1 MTLAEILSKNETKCI
16 KGILVCMVL
25 LSHLSARV
33 ELFSQSVLGT
43 IFSAFGSFGL
53 FLPLGVWI
61 I

>member
-1 MTLAEILSKNETKCI
+1 
-16 KGILVCMVL
+16 MVL